1 MRRRRALSIV
11 TTLAAVA
18 AGVGLGA
25 PGASAAS
32 AAAPKPHYV
41 QLGDSYSAGNGAGS
55 YTEKSCWR
63 SPNNYGQRVATRQ
76 GATYTNAACSGGVL
90 DDILQ
95 PRTLGSSSLRTRT
108 YRVPVGAVDARA
120 QWLKQAKAD
129 KLCGTPTQRDFS
141 YTYSIRSSAS
151 AGRLFTATVRCQ
163 LTARPQI
170 NSVTTSTDAVFVTI
184 GGNDLAFTTI
194 VTQCLALRSASGC
207 KKAIDSANSK
217 LGDMKKRTKATLK
230 AVHDRSGGRAD
241 IYLLGYP
248 HLINTTSHKLSS
260 TYDFGKELD
269 LLQRRG
275 DNAQRAAMVEL
286 DRTTP
291 GKGGFVFVDVKKD
304 WGGLTHGIDPT
315 PLGADN
321 SNSWLVPVL
330 GVGREYSEWV
340 HPNAA
345 GWGANALALYAAM

>member
-95 PRTLGSSSLRTRT
+95 PRTLGSSSLRTGT

-129 KLCGTPTQRDFS
+129 KLCGTPTQRDFLLHLLDPLE
-141 YTYSIRSSAS
+141 RF
-151 AGRLFTATVRCQ
+151 GRQ
-163 LTARPQI
+163 
-170 NSVTTSTDAVFVTI
+170 
-184 GGNDLAFTTI
+184 
-194 VTQCLALRSASGC
+194 ALHGDGALPAHGP
-207 KKAIDSANSK
+207 AADQ
-217 LGDMKKRTKATLK
+217 LGDD
-230 AVHDRSGGRAD
+230 VHGRRLRHHRRQRSRLHDHRHPVPGAALGQWLQKGHRLGKLQARRHEEADQGHAQGRA
-241 IYLLGYP
+241 
-248 HLINTTSHKLSS
+248 
-260 TYDFGKELD
+260 
-269 LLQRRG
+269 
-275 DNAQRAAMVEL
+275 
-286 DRTTP
+286 
-291 GKGGFVFVDVKKD
+291 
-304 WGGLTHGIDPT
+304 
-315 PLGADN
+315 
-321 SNSWLVPVL
+321 
-330 GVGREYSEWV
+330 
-340 HPNAA
+340 
-345 GWGANALALYAAM
+345 